1 MHGQEPSIHPNRI
14 VVHIANDATSAFI
27 FNRCDCGCRSRI
39 PATMCYISLELTTNS
54 IAFRTTGLCQEKTK
68 EDSLFAVSRYH

>member
-1 MHGQEPSIHPNRI
+1 
-14 VVHIANDATSAFI
+14 
-27 FNRCDCGCRSRI
+27 
-39 PATMCYISLELTTNS
+39 MCYISLELTMNS